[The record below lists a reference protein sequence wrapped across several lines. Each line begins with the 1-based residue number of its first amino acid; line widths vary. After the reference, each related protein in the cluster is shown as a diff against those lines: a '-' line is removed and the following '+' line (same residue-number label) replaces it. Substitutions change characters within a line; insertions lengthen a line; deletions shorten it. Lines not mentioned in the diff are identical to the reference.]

1 LANDGSADM
10 RLLLVEDNQQLAQL
24 IQEGLSSQ
32 GFVIDRCGSLKE
44 ALATRPAANY
54 ELILLDLGLPDGDGM
69 DWVRRLRQ
77 ANDSTPILILTARGG
92 LNDRLT
98 GLDGGAD
105 DYLIKPFE
113 IAELAARCRAL
124 LRRPGASLGVILQLG
139 NVALDTTTRTV
150 SVADR
155 RIDFPPREVA
165 LLEQLLRRAEQVV
178 RRGQLEES
186 LYSFGEDVTP
196 NALESAVSRLRKR
209 LSSAEANVIVRTAH
223 GIGYAIFHQP

>member
-1 LANDGSADM
+1 M
-10 RLLLVEDNQQLAQL
+10 RLLLVEDNPQLAQL

-32 GFVIDRCGSLKE
+32 GFAIDRCASLEE
-44 ALATRPAANY
+44 ALATRPAADY

-69 DWVRRLRQ
+69 VLVRRLRQ
-77 ANDSTPILILTARGG
+77 ANDSIPILILTARGG
-92 LNDRLT
+92 LNDRLI

-105 DYLIKPFE
+105 DYVVKPFE

-124 LRRPGASLGVILQLG
+124 LRRPGASLGVVLQLG

-150 SVADR
+150 TVADR
-155 RIDFPPREVA
+155 RIDIPPREIA

-178 RRGQLEES
+178 RRNQLEAS

-196 NALESAVSRLRKR
+196 NALETAVSRLRKR
-209 LSSAEANVIVRTAH
+209 LSSAEADVIVRTAH
-223 GIGYAIFHQP
+223 GIGYAIFRQR

>member
-1 LANDGSADM
+1 M
-10 RLLLVEDNQQLAQL
+10 RLLLVEDNPQLAQL
-24 IQEGLSSQ
+24 VQEGLSSQ

-44 ALATRPAANY
+44 ALATRAAANY

-69 DWVRRLRQ
+69 DLVRRLRH
-77 ANDSTPILILTARGG
+77 ASDSIPILILTARSG

-105 DYLIKPFE
+105 DYVVKPFE

-155 RIDFPPREVA
+155 RIDIPPREVA

-178 RRGQLEES
+178 RRGQLEQS
-186 LYSFGEDVTP
+186 LYSFGEEVTP

-209 LSSAEANVIVRTAH
+209 LSSAEANVVVRTAH
-223 GIGYAIFHQP
+223 GIGYAIFHQS

>member
-1 LANDGSADM
+1 M
-10 RLLLVEDNQQLAQL
+10 RVLLVEDNPQLAQL
-24 IQEGLSSQ
+24 IQEGLASQ
-32 GFVIDRCGSLKE
+32 GFVIDRCDSLKE
-44 ALATRPAANY
+44 ALATRAAAAY

-69 DWVRRLRQ
+69 DLVRRLRQ
-77 ANDSTPILILTARGG
+77 ANDSIPILILTARSG
-92 LNDRLT
+92 LNDRLI

-105 DYLIKPFE
+105 DYVVKPFE

-150 SVADR
+150 TVAER
-155 RIDFPPREVA
+155 RIEVPPREVA

-178 RRGQLEES
+178 RRSQLEES
-186 LYSFGEDVTP
+186 LYSFGEEVTP

-209 LSSAEANVIVRTAH
+209 LSSAEANVTVRTAH
-223 GIGYAIFHQP
+223 GIGYAIFHQS

>member
-1 LANDGSADM
+1 M
-10 RLLLVEDNQQLAQL
+10 RLLLVEDNPQLAQL
-24 IQEGLSSQ
+24 VQDGLCAQ

-44 ALATRPAANY
+44 ALATRSAATY
-54 ELILLDLGLPDGDGM
+54 DLILLDLGLPDGDGM
-69 DWVRRLRQ
+69 NLVRKLRQ
-77 ANDSTPILILTARGG
+77 ANDSIPILILTARGG

-105 DYLIKPFE
+105 DYLVKPFE

-124 LRRPGASLGVILQLG
+124 LRRPGASLGVVLQLG

-150 SVADR
+150 TVNEQ
-155 RIDFPPREVA
+155 RIDVPPREVA

-178 RRGQLEES
+178 RRSQLEES

-196 NALESAVSRLRKR
+196 NALESAVSRLRRR
-209 LSSAEANVIVRTAH
+209 LAAAEAKVIVRTAH
-223 GIGYAIFHQP
+223 GIGYALFQEPA

>member
-1 LANDGSADM
+1 M
-10 RLLLVEDNQQLAQL
+10 RLLLVEDNAQLAEL
-24 IQEGLSSQ
+24 VHDGLTRQ

-44 ALATRPAANY
+44 ALAARSVASY

-69 DWVRRLRQ
+69 SLVRELRQ

-92 LNDRLT
+92 LNDRLI

-105 DYLIKPFE
+105 DYLVKPFE

-124 LRRPGASLGVILQLG
+124 LRRPGASLGVVLHLG

-150 SVADR
+150 TVNEQ
-155 RIDFPPREVA
+155 RIEVPPREVA

-178 RRGQLEES
+178 RRNQLEES
-186 LYSFGEDVTP
+186 LYSFGEEVTP

-209 LSSAEANVIVRTAH
+209 LSAAQANVMVRTAH
-223 GIGYAIFHQP
+223 GIGYALFQQS